1 MRVWLML
8 AAFMTTSAHANEQ
21 SKPIGLTRTVQ
32 IAETAIAGTVTDAEL
47 DSYRDGSLVYEVE
60 LV

>member
-1 MRVWLML
+1 ML